1 MRLGQT
7 SLLYFLSK
15 VSGSLLG
22 ALATVYIARIL
33 GAEPLGVYHLVIG
46 LVSWFAILGRVGV
59 SKAIAKRVSEGSD
72 EGEYVVAG
80 TVVILSMFIFTAAVI
95 VLFRSQIVEYVGY
108 PATGYVVFILFV
120 VLLNGLV
127 NSLLTGL
134 HLVHINGILSP
145 LRTGGRA
152 LAQVSLIIAGV
163 STASLFIGHLIG
175 YLLVVGIGVYYV
187 IRNIP
192 SFSQPARN
200 HFESLFEFAKFSWLG
215 SLQSQMFSYTDIVVL
230 GFFVSSGLVGVYAV
244 AWNIAHFL
252 ILFSG
257 ALSTTLFP
265 EISSISTQDDS
276 QAVGRI
282 VEQSLS
288 FGGLF
293 LIPGFL
299 GGAILG
305 ERILRIYGP
314 EFPKGA
320 TILTLLI
327 LANLF
332 MGYQHQLLN
341 ALNATNRPDLAFR
354 VNIVFIIT
362 NLSLNAVLIYLYG
375 WIGAAVATAVSVVI
389 SLLFA
394 YRYVELIVEFDT
406 PVGEVAR
413 QWLAA
418 ILMSGVVFGG
428 LWVENT
434 YDILDH
440 NVATVLLLIGIGSG
454 VYFICLFGISAEFRR
469 TVDRNSPIDIPFALR

>member
-15 VSGSLLG
+15 ISGSLLG

-46 LVSWFAILGRVGV
+46 LVSWLAILGHVGV

-80 TVVILSMFIFTAAVI
+80 TTIIVIMFMFVAAVI
-95 VLFRSQIVEYVGY
+95 VLFRNQIVEYVGY
-108 PATGYVVFILFV
+108 PATGYVIFILFV

-127 NSLLTGL
+127 NSVLTGL
-134 HLVHINGILSP
+134 HLVHISGILSP

-163 STASLFIGHLIG
+163 STASLFIGHLVG
-175 YLLVVGIGVYYV
+175 YLVVIGIGVYYV
-187 IRNIP
+187 TRNV
-192 SFSQPARN
+192 PALSRPN
-200 HFESLFEFAKFSWLG
+200 RDHFEGLYDFAKFSWLG
-215 SLQSQMFSYTDIVVL
+215 SLQSRMFSYTDIVVL

-244 AWNIAHFL
+244 AWNVAHFF

-265 EISSISTQDDS
+265 EMSSISAKNDS

-282 VEQSLS
+282 VEQALS

-305 ERILRIYGP
+305 ERVLRIYGP

-320 TILTLLI
+320 TILTILI

-332 MGYQHQLLN
+332 MGYQDQLLN
-341 ALNATNRPDLAFR
+341 TLNAIDHPELAFQ
-354 VNIVFIIT
+354 VNIVFVAA
-362 NLSLNAVLIYLYG
+362 NLLLNLVLVYLYG
-375 WIGAAVATAVSVVI
+375 WIGAAVATTISVGI
-389 SLLFA
+389 SLTLA
-394 YRYVELIVEFDT
+394 YWHVNSIIEFDA
-406 PVGEVAR
+406 PLGEFVR
-413 QWLAA
+413 QWFAA
-418 ILMSGVVFGG
+418 MIMAGVVYGG
-428 LWVENT
+428 LWIEST
-434 YDILDH
+434 YRILRH
-440 NVATVLLLIGIGSG
+440 NVATVLLLVGIGAA
-454 VYFICLFGISAEFRR
+454 VYFICLFWLSAEFRE
-469 TVDRNSPIDIPFALR
+469 TIDRNSPVDLPFASR

>member
-15 VSGSLLG
+15 ISGSLLG

-33 GAEPLGVYHLVIG
+33 GAEPLGIYHLVIG
-46 LVSWFAILGRVGV
+46 LVSWLAILGRVGV
-59 SKAIAKRVSEGSD
+59 SKAITKRVSEGSD

-80 TVVILSMFIFTAAVI
+80 TVVIISMFVLVTAAI
-95 VLFRSQIVEYVGY
+95 ALFRGQIVEYVGY
-108 PATGYVVFILFV
+108 PATGFIILILFV

-134 HLVHINGILSP
+134 HLVHISGILSP

-175 YLLVVGIGVYYV
+175 YFAAIGIGMYY
-187 IRNIP
+187 IMRNVP
-192 SFSQPARN
+192 EFSRPKRH
-200 HFESLFEFAKFSWLG
+200 HFENLFDFAKFSWLG
-215 SLQSQMFSYTDIVVL
+215 SLQSRMFSYTDIVVL

-244 AWNIAHFL
+244 AWNVAHFF

-265 EISSISTQDDS
+265 EMSSISAQNDS

-282 VEQSLS
+282 VEQALS

-293 LIPGFL
+293 LIPGLL

-305 ERILRIYGP
+305 ERVLRIYGP

-332 MGYQHQLLN
+332 MGYQDQLLN
-341 ALNATNRPDLAFR
+341 TLNAINRPELAFR
-354 VNIVFIIT
+354 VNIVFVGANI
-362 NLSLNAVLIYLYG
+362 SLNVALIYLYG
-375 WIGAAVATAVSVVI
+375 WIGAAVATTVSVAI
-389 SLLFA
+389 SLTLA
-394 YRYVELIVEFDT
+394 YWHVSSIIEFNA
-406 PVGEVAR
+406 PIGEFAR
-413 QWLAA
+413 QWFAA
-418 ILMSGVVFGG
+418 MIMAGVVYTG
-428 LWVENT
+428 LWIENT
-434 YDILDH
+434 YRILRH
-440 NVATVLLLIGIGSG
+440 NVATVLLLVGIGAG
-454 VYFICLFGISAEFRR
+454 VYFICLFCLSVEFRE
-469 TVDRNSPIDIPFALR
+469 TVDRNSPVDLPFASR

>member
-22 ALATVYIARIL
+22 AIATVYIARIL
-33 GAEPLGVYHLVIG
+33 GAEPLGVYNLVIG

-80 TVVILSMFIFTAAVI
+80 TIVILLMFLVVTAAI
-95 VLFRSQIVEYVGY
+95 ILFRNQVVEYIGY
-108 PATGYVVFILFV
+108 PATWYIVLILFV

-134 HLVHINGILSP
+134 HLVHISGILSP

-152 LAQVSLIIAGV
+152 LAQISLVIAGI

-175 YLLVVGIGVYYV
+175 YILVIGIGIYYV
-187 IRNIP
+187 VRTV
-192 SFSQPARN
+192 PAFDRPN
-200 HFESLFEFAKFSWLG
+200 RSHFESLFDFAKFSWLG
-215 SLQSQMFSYTDIVVL
+215 SLQSRMFSYTDIVIL

-244 AWNIAHFL
+244 AWNISHFL

-265 EISSISTQDDS
+265 EISSISKGDES
-276 QAVGRI
+276 EAIGRI
-282 VEQSLS
+282 VEQSLA

-305 ERILRIYGP
+305 ERILQIYGP

-332 MGYQHQLLN
+332 MGYQDQLLN
-341 ALNATNRPDLAFR
+341 TLNAVDRPELAFR
-354 VNIVFIIT
+354 VNLVFISV
-362 NLSLNAVLIYLYG
+362 NLSLNVVLIYMYG
-375 WIGAAVATAVSVVI
+375 WIGAAVATAVSVAV
-389 SLLFA
+389 SLVLA
-394 YRYVELIVEFDT
+394 YWHVNSIVEFEA
-406 PVGEVAR
+406 PIGEVAK
-413 QWLAA
+413 QWTAA
-418 ILMSGVVFGG
+418 ILMSGVVYGG
-428 LWVENT
+428 LWIEST
-434 YDILDH
+434 YRILRH
-440 NVATVLLLIGIGSG
+440 NLATVLSLVSIGAG
-454 VYFICLFGISAEFRR
+454 VYFICLFSLSAEFRK
-469 TVDRNSPIDIPFALR
+469 TVDRNLPISVPLTPR

>member
-15 VSGSLLG
+15 IFGSLLG

-33 GAEPLGVYHLVIG
+33 GAEPLGIYHLVIG
-46 LVSWFAILGRVGV
+46 LVSWLAILGRVGV
-59 SKAIAKRVSEGSD
+59 SKAITKRVSEGSD

-80 TVVILSMFIFTAAVI
+80 TVVIISMFVLVTAGIA
-95 VLFRSQIVEYVGY
+95 LFRSQIVEYVGY
-108 PATGYVVFILFV
+108 PATGYIILVLFV

-134 HLVHINGILSP
+134 HLVHISGILSP

-152 LAQVSLIIAGV
+152 LAQVSLVIAGV

-175 YLLVVGIGVYYV
+175 YFVVIGIGMYY
-187 IRNIP
+187 IIHNIP
-192 SFSQPARN
+192 SFSRPKRH
-200 HFESLFEFAKFSWLG
+200 HFEKLFDFAKFSWLG

-244 AWNIAHFL
+244 AWNVAHFF

-265 EISSISTQDDS
+265 EMSSISAQNDS
-276 QAVGRI
+276 QAVERI
-282 VEQSLS
+282 VEQALS

-293 LIPGFL
+293 LIPGLL

-305 ERILRIYGP
+305 ERVLRIYGP

-332 MGYQHQLLN
+332 MGYQDQLLN
-341 ALNATNRPDLAFR
+341 TLNAINHPEIAFR
-354 VNIVFIIT
+354 VNLVFVGVNVPL
-362 NLSLNAVLIYLYG
+362 NLVLIYLYG
-375 WIGAAVATAVSVVI
+375 WIGAAVATTVSVVI
-389 SLLFA
+389 SLALA
-394 YRYVELIVEFDT
+394 YWHVSSIIEFNT
-406 PVGEVAR
+406 PIGEFAR
-413 QWLAA
+413 QWFAA
-418 ILMSGVVFGG
+418 IIMAGVVYTG
-428 LWVENT
+428 LWIENT
-434 YDILDH
+434 YRILRH
-440 NVATVLLLIGIGSG
+440 NVATVLLLVSIGAG
-454 VYFICLFGISAEFRR
+454 VYFTCLFWLSLEFREA
-469 TVDRNSPIDIPFALR
+469 VDRNSPIDIPFASR

>member
-80 TVVILSMFIFTAAVI
+80 ATVILLMFIFAAAVI
-95 VLFRSQIVEYVGY
+95 VLFRGQIVEYVGY
-108 PATGYVVFILFV
+108 PATGYVVLILFV

-134 HLVHINGILSP
+134 HLVHISGILSP

-163 STASLFIGHLIG
+163 STASLFIGHLVG
-175 YLLVVGIGVYYV
+175 YFLVVGIGIYYV
-187 IRNIP
+187 VRNVP
-192 SFSQPARN
+192 SFSRPSQS
-200 HFESLFEFAKFSWLG
+200 HFEGLFDFAKFSWLG
-215 SLQSQMFSYTDIVVL
+215 SLQSRMFSYTDIVVL

-244 AWNIAHFL
+244 AWNVAHFF

-265 EISSISTQDDS
+265 EMSSISAQNNS

-305 ERILRIYGP
+305 ERVLRIYGP

-332 MGYQHQLLN
+332 MGYQDQLLN
-341 ALNATNRPDLAFR
+341 TLNAIDRPELAFR
-354 VNIVFIIT
+354 VNIIFIGV
-362 NLSLNAVLIYLYG
+362 NLSLNVVLIYLYG
-375 WIGAAVATAVSVVI
+375 WIGAAVATTVSVAI
-389 SLLFA
+389 SLFFA
-394 YRYVELIVEFDT
+394 YWYVNSIIEFDA

-413 QWLAA
+413 QWFAA
-418 ILMSGVVFGG
+418 ILMSGVVSGG
-428 LWVENT
+428 LWIENT
-434 YDILDH
+434 YRILRH
-440 NVATVLLLIGIGSG
+440 NVATVLLLVGIGSG
-454 VYFICLFGISAEFRR
+454 VYIICLFGLSAQFRE
-469 TVDRNSPIDIPFALR
+469 TVYRNSPVDLPFAPP